1 LDFKFMPK
9 SISKNEYILL
19 DTNMYH
25 GFFIDEDFEKTIL
38 PIFKKISLAGYRFLM
53 PQQIVDEINR
63 NRYSGWAK
71 YKNEGLIKSLESIK
85 PYIEKDEIKELT
97 NTSKLVKQIDT
108 KINKLRKDDLKFY
121 KNITSSKAEKVI
133 SSLLE
138 ISILIPDTIKIL
150 EAVNLR
156 KIKGNP
162 PLDKNGGDDKSC
174 DRYIW
179 ESVLSYFTENNIR
192 RPKLFLFTKN
202 YTDWCIK
209 TNESKNLLNPFLV
222 DEFKTKFNGYLT
234 WSDDLKY
241 LPKISEK
248 DKKDVEKIE
257 TELKE
262 RELLEKIQTIIADKL
277 RTSGSWGNT
286 DSLIIKIQPYI
297 KSFNSNTIS
306 EMLKASIE
314 NQDYSLGPYNQ
325 VLDASKA
332 GLLFISLYNRSK
344 EVNLPL
350 IEWKAFYLSLDED
363 QQKRFYNIRE
373 DLQKNGVNFDLSE
386 LKFMHSDD
394 VPF

>member
-1 LDFKFMPK
+1 MPK
-9 SISKNEYILL
+9 VRNKNEYILL

-38 PIFKKISLAGYRFLM
+38 PIFEKINLAGYHFLM
-53 PQQIVDEINR
+53 PQQIIDEINR
-63 NRYSGWAK
+63 NRYSNWAK
-71 YKNEGLIKSLESIK
+71 YKNEGVIKSLESIK
-85 PYIEKDEIKELT
+85 SYVENDAIKDLS
-97 NTSKLVKQIDT
+97 NTSKLIKQINI
-108 KINKLRKDDLKFY
+108 KIDKLRKEDLKFY
-121 KNITSSKAEKVI
+121 KTITSSKAEKI
-133 SSLLE
+133 IGSLLK
-138 ISILIPDTIKIL
+138 ISILIPDSTKIA

-179 ESVLSYFTENNIR
+179 ESILNYFTENNIR
-192 RPKLFLFTKN
+192 MPKLFLFTKN
-202 YTDWCIK
+202 HTDWCIK

-222 DEFKTKFNGYLT
+222 DEFKTKFKGYLT
-234 WSDDLKY
+234 WSDDLKD

-262 RELLEKIQTIIADKL
+262 RELLEKIQAIIADKL
-277 RTSGSWGNT
+277 KTSGSWGNT

-297 KSFNSNTIS
+297 KSFNSDTIS
-306 EMLKASIE
+306 EILKASIE

-332 GLLFISLYNRSK
+332 ESLFVPLYNRSK
-344 EVNLPL
+344 EIAFPL
-350 IEWKAFYLSLDED
+350 KEWKVFYLSLDEN
-363 QQKRFYNIRE
+363 QQKRFYNIRK
-373 DLQKNGVNFDLSE
+373 DLEKNGIDFDLLE
-386 LKFMHSDD
+386 LKFIHSDD